1 MTRGAP
7 IEALERLPLFSD
19 LTRRE
24 LQSVARLF
32 KERRFAKGETV
43 IKEGSGGAAYFVIE
57 SGEATVF
64 GGKERSTL
72 KPGDYFGEV
81 ALIDQGARLATI
93 VAASDLACYGLTYWD
108 FRPFVEQNG
117 VIGWKLLERMAMMLR
132 DAARAERRASS
143 PKR

>member
-1 MTRGAP
+1 MRRGAP

-19 LTRRE
+19 LNRSE

-32 KERRFAKGETV
+32 KERRFAKGETF
-43 IKEGSGGAAYFVIE
+43 IKEGSGGAAFFVIE

-64 GGKERSTL
+64 IGGKERSTL
-72 KPGDYFGEV
+72 KAGDYFGEV

-132 DAARAERRASS
+132 DAR
-143 PKR
+143 KG

>member
-1 MTRGAP
+1 MRGVP
-7 IEALERLPLFSD
+7 IEALERLPLFTD

-32 KERRFAKGETV
+32 KDRRFPKGETV
-43 IKEGSGGAAYFVIE
+43 VKEGSGGAAFFVIE

-64 GGKERSTL
+64 VGGKERSTL

-81 ALIDQGARLATI
+81 ALIDRGARMATI
-93 VAASDLACYGLTYWD
+93 VAATDLGCYGLTYWD

-132 DAARAERRASS
+132 DTRRG
-143 PKR
+143 